1 MHLQG
6 AASEYSNAAQN
17 IITVLPDMDRIL
29 ELATKWN
36 IDTEHYDGL
45 GRHWRVEPAVLEQ
58 ILEAIG
64 VDHAT
69 PQSFTGTS
77 VAAGFSRAFQG
88 NETLP
93 QRSWG
98 IAVQLYGIRSHRNW
112 GHGGF

>member
-1 MHLQG
+1 MRLTTARQATAFEFCTKCSHG
-6 AASEYSNAAQN
+6 VSS
-17 IITVLPDMDRIL
+17 DMDRIL

-64 VDHAT
+64 VDQKDAT
-69 PQSFTGTS
+69 PQSFAGMS
-77 VAAGFSRAFQG
+77 VPAGVRRAFQG

-98 IAVQLYGIRSHRNW
+98 IAVQLYAIRSHRN
-112 GHGGF
+112 